1 MTVWLWVV
9 LVSNLI
15 YWSVFFY
22 LLTRRRWDAPA
33 LAVGV
38 LHMLFASLLVAA
50 PIRSVFDPNYG
61 GYQIG
66 FLRFEG
72 AWAALPATVILGW
85 ALSSAWLAVS
95 RGRGSWMKSIAVG
108 DFLFALNLGVGFL
121 LDLVRGDLAE
131 TKIQGGEY
139 FTLQGTAVALIL
151 FLLFALPFVASGI
164 WAVRRS
170 GSSGTTPPHPE
181 SGPESGSNSDEA
193 TKGFNGFR
201 FSEGHI

>member
-22 LLTRRRWDAPA
+22 LLTRRRWDASG
-33 LAVGV
+33 LAFGV

-72 AWAALPATVILGW
+72 AWAALPATVILVW

-95 RGRGSWMKSIAVG
+95 RGRGRWMTSIAVG
-108 DFLFALNLGVGFL
+108 DFLFALNLGVGFV

-151 FLLFALPFVASGI
+151 FLVFVLPFLASGI
-164 WAVRRS
+164 WAARRS
-170 GSSGTTPPHPE
+170 GSNGTTPPQPQDAQE
-181 SGPESGSNSDEA
+181 SGTNSDEA
-193 TKGFNGFR
+193 TRGFNGFR
-201 FSEGHI
+201 LSERHI